1 MKLKKN
7 PIARF
12 VGVLIFGLLSVNANA
27 FSVWAVPHGA
37 DPSSN
42 SAGNTLVLPAGS
54 TTIDL
59 YFDTDGD
66 ISLGWDILLTVSGS
80 GLISNVRGGDINEGL
95 GVSQPDGGWQQAGG
109 NPAVNLNAEAVLMFT
124 FDFYIPEESLRGG
137 SGGLA
142 ALVAYGAQNVY
153 LSGTT
158 GQYEPMTGGDL
169 VGFEVVPLPAGIWLL
184 GSALAGLGMA
194 RRRR

>member
-12 VGVLIFGLLSVNANA
+12 VGVLIFGLLSVHANA
-27 FSVWAVPHGA
+27 FSVWAVQHGA

-95 GVSQPDGGWQQAGG
+95 GVSQPDGGSDRVVRLSEGFWRALSQRQHGG
-109 NPAVNLNAEAVLMFT
+109 
-124 FDFYIPEESLRGG
+124 
-137 SGGLA
+137 A
-142 ALVAYGAQNVY
+142 A
-153 LSGTT
+153 
-158 GQYEPMTGGDL
+158 
-169 VGFEVVPLPAGIWLL
+169 
-184 GSALAGLGMA
+184 A
-194 RRRR
+194 RQ